1 MAKTIIEQI
10 TDDID
15 GSANAK
21 TVTFSFDGSEYSI
34 DLSTKNRAALEKALK
49 PYLDHASQQ
58 SRRSSRAPRRSRS
71 TSPAK
76 GQPDLGAVRE
86 WARANGHTVSD
97 RGRVSGVIQAAFDAA
112 HRAGASET
120 QLTPH
125 HG

>member
-21 TVTFSFDGSEYSI
+21 TVSFSLEGREYSI
-34 DLSTKNRAALEKALK
+34 DLSTKNRAAFEKAVK
-49 PYLDHASQQ
+49 PYVDHATLV
-58 SRRSSRAPRRSRS
+58 SRRGARTSRRSRS

-76 GQPDLGAVRE
+76 GQPDLGIVRE

-112 HRAGASET
+112 H
-120 QLTPH
+120 
-125 HG
+125 

>member
-21 TVTFSFDGSEYSI
+21 TVTFSLEGSDYSI
-34 DLSTKNRAALEKALK
+34 DLSTKNRNALEKALK
-49 PYLDHASQQ
+49 PYVDHANQQ
-58 SRRSSRAPRRSRS
+58 SRRGTRAPRRSRS
-71 TSPAK
+71 TAPAK
-76 GQPDLGAVRE
+76 GRADLGVVRE

-112 HRAGASET
+112 H
-120 QLTPH
+120 
-125 HG
+125 